1 MRNSSAEE
9 ALKYSKFH
17 QKCHKYFIVVSGYK
31 QNHMK
36 NDLKL
41 ERHSI
46 QKTSTNPCP
55 FHVSLFDNA
64 SNSKSTFLKYIL
76 LLSPHD
82 QSEKKNILKNLILSD
97 SVSGYL

>member
-1 MRNSSAEE
+1 
-9 ALKYSKFH
+9 
-17 QKCHKYFIVVSGYK
+17 
-31 QNHMK
+31 MK

-82 QSEKKNILKNLILSD
+82 QSEKKKYFEKSD
-97 SVSGYL
+97 SVRLCVGLFIGKAR